1 MGVLSKL
8 KSRMAGAPQKKV
20 PNTKN
25 KVADIKEFVGK
36 RRDTIRVGSNYK
48 VGDRVEEYE
57 LEDAIKKQ
65 TGDFPQLSVQ
75 DYSAVKQDKK
85 GNLILDKKDIRNI
98 KFCKGL
104 INWSQYLN
112 EMETDK
118 KNANYISTNNQINNK
133 NEYGQLLEVMQG
145 MRSELSELKQLTGKL
160 LSNERV

>member
-36 RRDTIRVGSNYK
+36 RRDTIRVGNNYK

-85 GNLILDKKDIRNI
+85 GNYVTSD
-98 KFCKGL
+98 
-104 INWSQYLN
+104 
-112 EMETDK
+112 E
-118 KNANYISTNNQINNK
+118 
-133 NEYGQLLEVMQG
+133 
-145 MRSELSELKQLTGKL
+145 
-160 LSNERV
+160 